1 MEFVFHPR
9 SLTYGYVTNCL
20 VSFKITYFMQNYFKL
35 NKISLEQSE
44 YDDGMVIVVVMV
56 MWYVCV
62 VLVGN
67 FY

>member
-1 MEFVFHPR
+1 MQFVFHPL
-9 SLTYGYVTNCL
+9 SLTYGYATNCL

-44 YDDGMVIVVVMV
+44 YDYGMVIVVAMV
-56 MWYVCV
+56 RWHVCV
-62 VLVGN
+62 VPVGN